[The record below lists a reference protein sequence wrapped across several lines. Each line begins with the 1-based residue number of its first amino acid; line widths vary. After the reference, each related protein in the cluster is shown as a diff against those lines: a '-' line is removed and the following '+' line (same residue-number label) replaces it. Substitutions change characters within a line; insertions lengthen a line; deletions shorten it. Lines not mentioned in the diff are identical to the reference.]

1 MFVVQLLFIGYL
13 QELGRFNSLLSVMR
27 STLLALDQACKGLAL
42 MSAEL
47 DALGR
52 SLFDGKVSMVK
63 RRYTNS
69 HLAVVHGHHHHHQQQ
84 QQQRCCVFPASA
96 GRSSQTDPAQQA
108 ALHAL
113 VRS

>member
-1 MFVVQLLFIGYL
+1 M

-52 SLFDGKVSMVK
+52 SLFDGKV
-63 RRYTNS
+63 RYRAPRMQHVT
-69 HLAVVHGHHHHHQQQ
+69 
-84 QQQRCCVFPASA
+84 
-96 GRSSQTDPAQQA
+96 
-108 ALHAL
+108 
-113 VRS
+113 